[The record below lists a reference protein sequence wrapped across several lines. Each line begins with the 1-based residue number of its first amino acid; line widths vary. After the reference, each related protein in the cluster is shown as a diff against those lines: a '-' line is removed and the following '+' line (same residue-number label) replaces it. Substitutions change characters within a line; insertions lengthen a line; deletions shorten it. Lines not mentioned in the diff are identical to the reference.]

1 MFLPLKI
8 IPQVYIPIR
17 KYVDH
22 CFILL
27 KITLNTPLHCTRKVY
42 SKYGIKILC
51 ASFIILLKQH
61 STLIKVYLL
70 LLWTVFMYD
79 PIINI
84 DLARWVIASSTNR
97 PC

>member
-27 KITLNTPLHCTRKVY
+27 KVTLNTPLHCTRKVY
-42 SKYGIKILC
+42 SKYVVRK
-51 ASFIILLKQH
+51 FH
-61 STLIKVYLL
+61 HPYLL

-79 PIINI
+79 LIINI
-84 DLARWVIASSTNR
+84 DLAR
-97 PC
+97 